1 MLGIREDQLD
11 QSERKWAIITRA
23 QLINQYI
30 VKGELADGKDTPVT
44 IKVGR
49 SGNGNFLVGMVCPV
63 RDIQGDICI
72 LDRKNPRARGV
83 W

>member
-72 LDRKNPRARGV
+72 LDRKNPRAKGV